1 MPIQRVRGICRGF
14 LKMLKPLE
22 NQGILNRELY
32 SSLLCY
38 FTCIFS
44 QSLNTFTVCQLWRL
58 EGLYTTSQSL
68 GWGRKQQVSTTQ
80 TPFCIPIYS
89 CNCLWTWFCF
99 STDPCVSTRSGSPSS
114 KSLSKFRS
122 SGKRKTHQKKSSG
135 GDSSLNT
142 STEVEEGNSVVES
155 NLHLF

>member
-1 MPIQRVRGICRGF
+1 
-14 LKMLKPLE
+14 MLKPLG
-22 NQGILNRELY
+22 NQEPQHLHCLLALEVRGAAHHLSIVGTGQEAAGLHNPDFFLY
-32 SSLLCY
+32 PDLFLQLSFSFSRFFSS
-38 FTCIFS
+38 I
-44 QSLNTFTVCQLWRL
+44 
-58 EGLYTTSQSL
+58 GL
-68 GWGRKQQVSTTQ
+68 GFV
-80 TPFCIPIYS
+80 
-89 CNCLWTWFCF
+89 F